1 MFFARSVVVIRI
13 TISLRTRLHSAH
25 HLKLVTLLLVVVSE
39 DRDSDHVVVFDWKK
53 LYKSVWQHSEFM
65 PVMSGERDELTKGTC
80 MQKLKSTLH
89 V

>member
-1 MFFARSVVVIRI
+1 MFFARSVIVIRI

-25 HLKLVTLLLVVVSE
+25 QVTLLLAVVSE

-53 LYKSVWQHSEFM
+53 LYRSVWQHSEFM
-65 PVMSGERDELTKGTC
+65 PVMSSERDELTKGTC
-80 MQKLKSTLH
+80 MQKLKSTLR